1 MKDITDR
8 QKAILEYIRTHFAE
22 NNYWPSIR
30 DIQTAFGFKSTNAVT
45 GHLRALERKGSI
57 ARVPGQAR
65 AYRLGPAAEPA
76 AAPSRPAPAR
86 AAVPEPVPFES
97 LRDLPE
103 PADLLT
109 IPVYGAIAAGYPD
122 GVEAGQPI
130 SQLQID
136 PATAGVRRNARL
148 FALHVRGDSMI
159 EAGINDGDTVIL
171 EKGEARPGDIVAALI
186 DGEVT
191 LKRLLRGRDN
201 KAYLKAENPA
211 YPDLVPFTS
220 LSVQGIARTL
230 VRKLA

>member
-8 QKAILEYIRTHFAE
+8 QKAILEYIRTHFTE

-65 AYRLGPAAEPA
+65 AYRLGPAATPPA
-76 AAPSRPAPAR
+76 TRSGTPA
-86 AAVPEPVPFES
+86 VVPFAPLHE
-97 LRDLPE
+97 LPE
-103 PADLLT
+103 ESDLLT

-148 FALHVRGDSMI
+148 FALNVRGDSMI

-171 EKGEARPGDIVAALI
+171 EKGEARHGDIVAALI

-211 YPDLVPFTS
+211 YPDLIPFAS
-220 LSVQGIARTL
+220 LTVQGIARTL

>member
-1 MKDITDR
+1 MFTMKDITDR
-8 QKAILEYIRTHFAE
+8 QKAILEYIRSHFAE

-45 GHLRALERKGSI
+45 GHLRALERKGVI

-65 AYRLGPAAEPA
+65 AYRLGPAAESE
-76 AAPSRPAPAR
+76 SRPQVASVTAFSALREMPD
-86 AAVPEPVPFES
+86 ES
-97 LRDLPE
+97 E
-103 PADLLT
+103 LLS

-130 SQLQID
+130 ARLQMD
-136 PATAGVRRNARL
+136 PKTAGVRRNARL

-159 EAGINDGDTVIL
+159 NAGINDGDTVIL
-171 EKGEARPGDIVAALI
+171 EKSEARPGDIVAALI

-211 YPDLVPFTS
+211 YPDLLPFAS
-220 LSVQGIARTL
+220 LSVQGVARTL